1 MKPTKSFRILTP
13 IIMSL
18 FILSIFSG
26 VVAAQATAGEQ
37 YEKAN
42 EIYQAN
48 KDKYDNARKNFEE
61 AKDIFEKANK
71 QLGKLKDEKS
81 TDELKQKAKD
91 YLLRAIDFAQSQ
103 LQVMKSRIG
112 NSENKNIIPFDAI
125 KIIDGHTA
133 QLEQLKAK
141 VEKANSTQELKDA
154 HKELKKIV
162 VDINLETRYYMGIVL
177 NHRIDNFIIKA
188 DNVSIRLDSAI
199 KKLKAQGNDTTKLEK
214 EVADFNNAVKKAK
227 ESQTKTND
235 LYATH
240 NGFATDG
247 TVTNE
252 RNANKFL
259 EQGNKLQKETIKDLR
274 TAGNQVI
281 QFVKDLRKLVVN
293 KGKASKNDDLDVIGG
308 VTTTLNTGGV
318 TTTLTTTG

>member
-13 IIMSL
+13 IIMAL

-26 VVAAQATAGEQ
+26 IVAAQATAGEQ

-42 EIYQAN
+42 ERYQIN
-48 KDKYDNARKNFEE
+48 KDQYDNTRKKFEE

-71 QLGKLKDEKS
+71 QSGKLKDKKS
-81 TDELKQKAKD
+81 KEELKQTAKD
-91 YLLRAIDFAQSQ
+91 YLLSAISFAQSR
-103 LQVMKSRIG
+103 LQVMKSRVE
-112 NSENKNIIPFDAI
+112 NSEKGSIPFNAVT
-125 KIIDGHTA
+125 IIDGHTA

-141 VEKANSTQELKDA
+141 VDKANSTQEFKDA

-177 NHRIDNFIIKA
+177 NNRIDNFIIKA

-199 KKLKAQGNDTTKLEK
+199 EKLKAQGNDTTKLEK
-214 EVADFNNAVKKAK
+214 EVADFKDAVINAK
-227 ESQTKTND
+227 ESQTKTKE

-252 RNANKFL
+252 KNANKFL
-259 EQGNKLQKETIKDLR
+259 EQGNKLQKETLKNLR
-274 TAGNQVI
+274 HAGNQVI
-281 QFVKDLRKLVVN
+281 QFVKDIRKLIVN
-293 KGKASKNDDLDVIGG
+293 KGKASKNDDLDLISG
-308 VTTTLNTGGV
+308 VTTTNTAGD
-318 TTTLTTTG
+318 

>member
-13 IIMSL
+13 VIMSL

-37 YEKAN
+37 YKQAN

-61 AKDIFEKANK
+61 AKNIFEKANK
-71 QLGKLKDEKS
+71 QLGKLKDENS
-81 TDELKQKAKD
+81 TQELKQKAKD
-91 YLLRAIDFAQSQ
+91 YLLKAIDFAESQ
-103 LQVMKSRIG
+103 LQVMKSRVE
-112 NSENKNIIPFDAI
+112 NSEKGSIPFNAVTV
-125 KIIDGHTA
+125 IDGHTA

-141 VEKANSTQELKDA
+141 VEQANSTQELKDT
-154 HKELKKIV
+154 HTELKNIV

-177 NHRIDNFIIKA
+177 NNRINNFIVKA

-199 KKLKAQGNDTTKLEK
+199 GKLKANGTDTTKLEK
-214 EVADFNNAVKKAK
+214 EVADFKDAVKKAK

-235 LYATH
+235 LYGTH
-240 NGFATDG
+240 NGFANGG
-247 TVTNE
+247 TVSNE

-259 EQGNKLQKETIKDLR
+259 DQGNRLQKETIKNLR
-274 TAGNQVI
+274 NAGNQVI
-281 QFVKDLRKLVVN
+281 QFVKDLRKLVMN
-293 KGKASKNDDLDVIGG
+293 KGQASKNNELNVTGE
-308 VTTTLNTGGV
+308 VTTTPNDEE
-318 TTTLTTTG
+318 